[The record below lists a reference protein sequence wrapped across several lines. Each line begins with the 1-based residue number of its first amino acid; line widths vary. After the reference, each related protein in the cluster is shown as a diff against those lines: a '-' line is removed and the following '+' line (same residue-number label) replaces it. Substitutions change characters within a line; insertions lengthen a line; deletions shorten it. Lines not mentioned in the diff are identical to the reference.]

1 MKIVIFGAT
10 GKIGRNLVDQA
21 LAQGHTVTAF
31 ARSPEKIGPPQKNML
46 VVQGDVLDPAAVKGA
61 IEGHDV
67 VVCALGM
74 PLLNKE
80 GLRAKG
86 TKIII
91 SAMIDTG
98 VKRLI
103 CLSGLGANDSR
114 DILPLHYK
122 FLIVPL
128 VMRHLYADHERQEDF
143 VRKSK
148 LDWTIVRPA
157 SFVKGDLTG
166 QYRHGFTAADKAPRL
181 KISYADVADF
191 MLKQL
196 TGDTYLHQA
205 PSLSY

>member
-21 LAQGHTVTAF
+21 LALGHDVTAF
-31 ARSPEKIGPPQKNML
+31 TRSSRKFERPYENLQIL
-46 VVQGDVLDPAAVKGA
+46 QGDVLDAAAVKRA
-61 IEGHDV
+61 IEGHEV

-86 TKIII
+86 TKIIVD
-91 SAMIDTG
+91 AMQEIG

-103 CLSGLGANDSR
+103 CLSGLGAKDSR
-114 DILPLHYK
+114 DILPFHYK
-122 FLIVPL
+122 YLIVPL
-128 VMRHLYADHERQEDF
+128 VMRHLYADHERQEDY
-143 VRKSK
+143 VRDST
-148 LDWTIVRPA
+148 LDWTIVRPGN
-157 SFVKGDLTG
+157 FVKGGLTG
-166 QYRHGFTAADKAPRL
+166 HYRHGFSAADKAPKL

-196 TGDTYLHQA
+196 TGDTYLRKA